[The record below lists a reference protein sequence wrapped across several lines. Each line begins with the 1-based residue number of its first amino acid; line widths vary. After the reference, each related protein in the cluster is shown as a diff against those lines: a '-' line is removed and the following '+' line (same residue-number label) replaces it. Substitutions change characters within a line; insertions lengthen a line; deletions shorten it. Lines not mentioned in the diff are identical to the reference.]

1 MIGSVFLAGIFSGQV
16 DFDISDDVFIQSS
29 AGGLD
34 AFLLKLDYFGD
45 FEWAY
50 RWGSSGNDIISPT
63 VRHASRR
70 DLPGKRIAAALSV
83 ASDSGATAPTWLNS
97 ATSHERGVVNGLNRL
112 SGGIMLKR
120 FFRTVLCS
128 VILIG
133 KIHAQEVVVAR
144 EKKPE
149 LPTQTP
155 QPAEQ
160 LTLESP
166 TPAPRKSKSRE
177 KKSAPAALTLEE
189 MRAAGA
195 RAAEGANDRSI
206 SQSTKT
212 READVESA
220 PVPRPTAVETRRPAK
235 RETPVEQRSSPRPSK
250 SRGANIEGM
259 GPIRPTMMESGREAP
274 SPSPS
279 GR

>member
-1 MIGSVFLAGIFSGQV
+1 
-16 DFDISDDVFIQSS
+16 
-29 AGGLD
+29 
-34 AFLLKLDYFGD
+34 
-45 FEWAY
+45 
-50 RWGSSGNDIISPT
+50 
-63 VRHASRR
+63 
-70 DLPGKRIAAALSV
+70 
-83 ASDSGATAPTWLNS
+83 
-97 ATSHERGVVNGLNRL
+97 
-112 SGGIMLKR
+112 MLKR
-120 FFRTVLCS
+120 FFRAVLCS

-133 KIHAQEVVVAR
+133 KIHAQEVIVAR

-160 LTLESP
+160 LPLESP
-166 TPAPRKSKSRE
+166 TPAPRKPKLHE
-177 KKSAPAALTLEE
+177 KKSAPATLTLEE

-195 RAAEGANDRSI
+195 RAAEGGNDRSV

-220 PVPRPTAVETRRPAK
+220 PVPNPTVAETPRPMK
-235 RETPVEQRSSPRPSK
+235 RETPVEQRSSSRPSR
-250 SRGANIEGM
+250 SRSTNIEGM

>member
-1 MIGSVFLAGIFSGQV
+1 
-16 DFDISDDVFIQSS
+16 
-29 AGGLD
+29 
-34 AFLLKLDYFGD
+34 
-45 FEWAY
+45 
-50 RWGSSGNDIISPT
+50 
-63 VRHASRR
+63 
-70 DLPGKRIAAALSV
+70 
-83 ASDSGATAPTWLNS
+83 
-97 ATSHERGVVNGLNRL
+97 
-112 SGGIMLKR
+112 MLKR
-120 FFRTVLCS
+120 FFRAVLCS

-133 KIHAQEVVVAR
+133 KIHAQEVIVAR

-160 LTLESP
+160 ITLESP
-166 TPAPRKSKSRE
+166 TPAPRKLKSRE
-177 KKSAPAALTLEE
+177 KKSAPATLTLEE

-195 RAAEGANDRSI
+195 RAAEGANDRSV
-206 SQSTKT
+206 SQPTKT

-220 PVPRPTAVETRRPAK
+220 PVPNPTVAETPRPVK
-235 RETPVEQRSSPRPSK
+235 RETPIEQTSSSRPSR
-250 SRGANIEGM
+250 SRSTNIEGT